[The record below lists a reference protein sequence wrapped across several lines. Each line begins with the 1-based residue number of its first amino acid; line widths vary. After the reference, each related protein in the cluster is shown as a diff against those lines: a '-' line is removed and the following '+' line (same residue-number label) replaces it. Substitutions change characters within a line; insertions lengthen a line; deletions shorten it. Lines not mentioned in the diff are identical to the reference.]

1 MTTDHHDPPDAT
13 QTEPPAAAEPGADP
27 RAESGFLPSVPDRR
41 QSESLLVRVVA
52 TAGIVGIGTALGA
65 VLGAADVAGWVVGLV
80 VAIVSV
86 LLAAVLWRS
95 RTL

>member
-1 MTTDHHDPPDAT
+1 MLAQPDDKSPDSDRSPIDD
-13 QTEPPAAAEPGADP
+13 EP
-27 RAESGFLPSVPDRR
+27 GFLPSQPGRR

-65 VLGAADVAGWVVGLV
+65 ILGASDVEGWITGLV
-80 VAIVSV
+80 VALISV

>member
-1 MTTDHHDPPDAT
+1 MRAQPDDTASPDSPTPPT
-13 QTEPPAAAEPGADP
+13 PLSSPAGDGP
-27 RAESGFLPSVPDRR
+27 GFLPSLPERR
-41 QSESLLVRVVA
+41 RPESLLVRVVA

-65 VLGAADVAGWVVGLV
+65 ILGASDVEPWIAALV
-80 VAIVSV
+80 VSIISV